1 MTIMDVKV
9 FLTAEYNAEIQNY
22 EDVIVEFTG
31 VTGISA
37 SEGILGIEMR
47 TLEETRA
54 TVYNLNEV
62 VKWEIIHPNDESA
75 DSDDGPVLV
84 EG

>member
-9 FLTAEYNAEIQNY
+9 FLNTVWNEETHNY
-22 EDVIVEFTG
+22 DDVVVEFTG

-62 VKWEIIHPNDESA
+62 VKWEIVSPNDESA